1 MRIRADRDDL
11 ADVFSRANRG
21 VGVRSALPILQ
32 GVLCEVSGSTLR
44 VTGTDLEMTVR
55 TSADVEVMEDGRFV
69 VPGKLVT
76 EAIRKM
82 PNGAV
87 TISSGEG
94 EGEVEIV
101 GNGPRFSL
109 RELAVDDFPE
119 LGEPDFSGAVAV
131 DGDTLA
137 SAIAQVTVAASTDAA
152 RPILTGVLVENGDDG
167 ARLVATDSYR
177 LAVRDL
183 PDVRI
188 EANGLI
194 PARGL
199 RELSRTIGSSQVQV
213 AMRDRESVF
222 GSERGSLSLRLIE
235 GTFPTYRQLLPESYP
250 NRLTVEKE
258 RLLEALGR
266 ASLVAE
272 DHIPIR
278 LKMSDGGVELTVT
291 RQDVGGET
299 EHIEGSF
306 AGEAEEVDIAF
317 NPRYLTDGVSAME
330 GLEVSIDVIDG
341 LKPSVMRAT
350 GKGEFLYLLMPVRV

>member
-32 GVLCEVSGSTLR
+32 GVLCEVIGSTLH

-55 TSADVEVMEDGRFV
+55 TRADVEVMEEGRFV

-82 PNGAV
+82 PQGAV
-87 TISSGEG
+87 TMNSSDGQIEIS
-94 EGEVEIV
+94 
-101 GNGPRFSL
+101 GNGPQFSI
-109 RELAVDDFPE
+109 RELSVDDFPQ
-119 LGEPDFSGAVAV
+119 LGDPDFTGAISV
-131 DGDTLA
+131 DGDMLA
-137 SAIAQVTVAASTDAA
+137 SAVAQVTVAASNDAA
-152 RPILTGVLVENGDDG
+152 RPILTGVLVENGETG
-167 ARLVATDSYR
+167 VRLVATDSYR

-183 PDVRI
+183 PDVQI
-188 EANGLI
+188 ESPGLI

-199 RELSRTIGSSQVQV
+199 RELGRTVGAAQIQV
-213 AMRDRESVF
+213 AIHDREAVF
-222 GSERGSLSLRLIE
+222 GSDRGTLSLRLIE
-235 GTFPTYRQLLPESYP
+235 GTFPNYRQLLPESYP
-250 NRLTVEKE
+250 NRVTVDKE

-278 LKMSDGGVELTVT
+278 LKLQDGGIDLTVT

-299 EHIEGSF
+299 EHIEGTF
-306 AGEAEEVDIAF
+306 TGEVENVDIAF
-317 NPRYLTDGVSAME
+317 NPRYLTDGVNSME
-330 GLEVSIDVIDG
+330 GDEVAIDVIDG
-341 LKPSVMRAT
+341 LKPSVMRTT
-350 GKGEFLYLLMPVRV
+350 GQPEFLYLLMPVRV

>member
-1 MRIRADRDDL
+1 MRIRAERDDL

-32 GVLCEVSGSTLR
+32 GVLCEVIGSTLH

-55 TSADVEVMEDGRFV
+55 TAADVEVMEEGRFV

-82 PNGAV
+82 PVGAV
-87 TISSGEG
+87 TMSSSEG
-94 EGEVEIV
+94 EIEIV
-101 GNGPRFSL
+101 GNGPQFRI
-109 RELAVDDFPE
+109 RELTVDDFPE
-119 LGEPDFSGAVAV
+119 LGEPNFTGAVAV
-131 DGDTLA
+131 DGDMLA
-137 SAIAQVTVAASTDAA
+137 SAVAQVTVAASVDAA
-152 RPILTGVLVENGDDG
+152 RPILSGVLVENGHNG
-167 ARLVATDSYR
+167 IRMVATDSYR
-177 LAVRDL
+177 LAVCDL
-183 PDVRI
+183 PEVRI
-188 EANGLI
+188 DASGLI

-213 AMRDRESVF
+213 AIRDREAVF

-235 GTFPTYRQLLPESYP
+235 GTFPNYRQLLPDSYP
-250 NRLTVEKE
+250 NRMTVDKD

-266 ASLVAE
+266 ASLVAA

-278 LKMSDGGVELTVT
+278 LKLQDGGIELTVN

-306 AGEAEEVDIAF
+306 VGEIGEVDIAF

-330 GLEVSIDVIDG
+330 GDEVAIDVIDG

>member
-21 VGVRSALPILQ
+21 VGIRSALPVLQ
-32 GVLCEVSGSTLR
+32 GVLCEVSGSTLH

-55 TSADVEVMEDGRFV
+55 TTADVEVMEEGRFV

-82 PNGAV
+82 PEGAV
-87 TISSGEG
+87 TMSSAEG
-94 EGEVEIV
+94 AIEIV
-101 GNGPRFSL
+101 GNGPRFSI

-119 LGEPDFSGAVAV
+119 LGEPDFTGAVAI
-131 DGDTLA
+131 DGDMLA
-137 SAIAQVTVAASTDAA
+137 SAIAQVTVAASNDAA

-167 ARLVATDSYR
+167 VRLVATDSYR

-183 PDVRI
+183 PDVKV
-188 EANGLI
+188 ELNGLI

-199 RELSRTIGSSQVQV
+199 RELSRTVGSTQVQV
-213 AMRDRESVF
+213 AIHDREAVF

-235 GTFPTYRQLLPESYP
+235 GTFPNYRQLLPDSYP
-250 NRLTVEKE
+250 NRITLDKD
-258 RLLEALGR
+258 RLLDALGR

-278 LKMSDGGVELTVT
+278 LKLMEGGVELTVS
-291 RQDVGGET
+291 RQDVGGES

-306 AGEAEEVDIAF
+306 SGDAEMVDIAF
-317 NPRYLTDGVSAME
+317 NPRYLTDGVTAMD
-330 GLEVSIDVIDG
+330 GAEVTIDVIDG

-350 GKGEFLYLLMPVRV
+350 GQDEFLYLLMPVRV

>member
-32 GVLCEVSGSTLR
+32 GLLCEVSGSTLHI
-44 VTGTDLEMTVR
+44 TGTDLEMTVR
-55 TSADVEVMEDGRFV
+55 TKADVEVIEEGRFV
-69 VPGKLVT
+69 VPGKLVS

-82 PNGAV
+82 PDGAV
-87 TISSGEG
+87 TISSEEG
-94 EGEVEIV
+94 AIEIA
-101 GNGPRFSL
+101 GNGPRFSI
-109 RELAVDDFPE
+109 RELQVDDFPE
-119 LGEPDFSGAVAV
+119 LAEPDFSGAVTI
-131 DGDTLA
+131 DGDLLA
-137 SAIAQVTVAASTDAA
+137 SAVAQVTVAASTDAA
-152 RPILTGVLVENGDDG
+152 RPILTGVLVENGDEG
-167 ARLVATDSYR
+167 MRLVATDSYR

-188 EANGLI
+188 DKGGLI

-199 RELSRTIGSSQVQV
+199 RELSRTVGSTQVQI
-213 AMRDRESVF
+213 AIHDREAVF

-235 GTFPTYRQLLPESYP
+235 GTFPNYRQLLPDSYP
-250 NRLTVEKE
+250 NRLTVDKE

-278 LKMSDGGVELTVT
+278 LKMSEGGVELTVS

-299 EHIEGSF
+299 EFIEGSF
-306 AGEAEEVDIAF
+306 TGEAEEVDIAF
-317 NPRYLTDGVSAME
+317 NPRYLTDGVTAME
-330 GLEVSIDVIDG
+330 GDEVSVDVIDG